1 MGINKN
7 TLILSSCRATHVGL
21 VGVLGVVLVLFHFA
35 GTLAVED
42 APNYGDSAIVQLTHQ
57 CVLDQVLL
65 VLVALSHHVTS

>member
-1 MGINKN
+1 M
-7 TLILSSCRATHVGL
+7 GL

-35 GTLAVED
+35 GILAVED
-42 APNYGDSAIVQLTHQ
+42 ALNYGDGAAVKLTHQ